1 MMEVIT
7 QQSDNLMFLRCLV
20 VDDEPMAREGMIDL
34 ISKAEFLQL
43 SGVCASA
50 MEAMQFINNHPI
62 DLIFLD
68 INMPYLS
75 GLDFLES
82 LDNAPLVIL
91 TTAYPQYAMDG
102 YRFQIVDYLLK
113 PIGFKRFYQAVIN
126 AQQTFRLH
134 ELAKREGSEKK
145 QSYLFIKQGDAYQKI
160 VWEDILFIEG
170 MQNYVKIHF
179 LQEAKIVLQTITS
192 LEEMLPKDC
201 FFRIHKSFLINVN
214 HIDSIEGGRVYIAK
228 NELPISRHRKNDL
241 LNTIV
246 YKNLLN
252 RK

>member
-1 MMEVIT
+1 MEIVT
-7 QQSDNLMFLRCLV
+7 QQSDNLVFLRCLV

-34 ISKAEFLQL
+34 LSKVPFVNL

-50 MEAMQFINNHPI
+50 TEAMQFINSHPV

-68 INMPYLS
+68 INMPYAS
-75 GLDFLES
+75 GFDFLES
-82 LDNAPLVIL
+82 LGNVPLVIL

-113 PIGFKRFYQAVIN
+113 PIGFKRFYQAVVN
-126 AQQTFRLH
+126 AQQIFRLH
-134 ELAKREGSEKK
+134 ELAKKEGHEKR
-145 QSYLFIKQGDAYQKI
+145 QPYLFIKQGDAYQKI
-160 VWEDILFIEG
+160 IWEDILYIEG

-179 LQEAKIVLQTITS
+179 IKETKIVLQTITS

-214 HIDSIEGGRVYIAK
+214 HIDSIEGGRVYMDK
-228 NELPISRHRKNDL
+228 YELPISRHRKNDL